1 MLSLDTLL
9 FLRDL
14 LGQVGL
20 NAGSDNFDETALR
33 LINVR
38 RELREAIEAAE
49 REVTSAD

>member
-20 NAGSDNFDETALR
+20 NAGADSFDEAALR
-33 LINVR
+33 IINVR
-38 RELREAIEAAE
+38 RELREAINAAE
-49 REVTSAD
+49 ADADSD